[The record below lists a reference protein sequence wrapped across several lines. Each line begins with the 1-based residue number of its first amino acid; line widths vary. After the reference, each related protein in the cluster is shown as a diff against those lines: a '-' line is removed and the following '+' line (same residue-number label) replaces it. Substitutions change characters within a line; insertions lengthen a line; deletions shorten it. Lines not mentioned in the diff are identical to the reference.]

1 MVWLY
6 RSPIPEGVGQHPT
19 SNTPFIFQNL
29 KEGFTPNIKR
39 MQTLARPG
47 PMHIS
52 ESGIQLINR
61 KQPNIISDKTKKLR
75 L

>member
-1 MVWLY
+1 MISTCMSSL
-6 RSPIPEGVGQHPT
+6 RLEEGGGGGVCSL

-61 KQPNIISDKTKKLR
+61 KQDQPNTI
-75 L
+75 